1 MRCREKDARETK
13 HEMLPSCV
21 LEEGGGKEA
30 LTSAGG
36 KWVTSTFSTSSL
48 VHTLWCVGFSHT
60 FSFGSSLGTFN
71 ACRFG
76 LSLK

>member
-1 MRCREKDARETK
+1 MRCREKDARETN
-13 HEMLPSCV
+13 EMLPSRV

-48 VHTLWCVGFSHT
+48 VHTLW
-60 FSFGSSLGTFN
+60 
-71 ACRFG
+71 
-76 LSLK
+76 